1 VNKTLLMLSAGWAV
15 LLAAPAAGA
24 GETPDE
30 STPPSVESVPSCLP
44 PVQWALTIANG
55 GGIIGNDGWSFRE
68 GAYHLGGHATVFIR
82 RKGPKAWAGG
92 LTMLVG
98 MLDVKYFLA
107 GAGVSVLVPV
117 STFLPIVVDAFPVY
131 LRGKKKDRM
140 GVGGRLWWGLH
151 SFNYSNTEVATIGL
165 YMMFQR
171 TVLGEGRDLWL
182 AVWGID
188 LSLHILAIPFGMAGQ
203 AMVRKKK
210 H

>member
-1 VNKTLLMLSAGWAV
+1 MRTLLLLTAGCAV

-30 STPPSVESVPSCLP
+30 STPPSVESVSSSLP
-44 PVQWALTIANG
+44 PVQWTLTIANG
-55 GGIIGNDGWSFRE
+55 GGIVGNDDWSFRE
-68 GAYHLGGHATVFIR
+68 GAYSLGGHATVFIK

-98 MLDVKYFLA
+98 MLDVKYVLA
-107 GAGVSVLVPV
+107 GAGVSVLIPV
-117 STFLPIVVDAFPVY
+117 STFLPLVVDAFPVY

-151 SFNYSNTEVATIGL
+151 SFNYSNTEVAAVGL
-165 YMMFQR
+165 YMIFQR

-188 LSLHILAIPFGMAGQ
+188 FSLHILAIPFGMAGQ

>member
-1 VNKTLLMLSAGWAV
+1 MRTLLLLTAVWAA

-30 STPPSVESVPSCLP
+30 SAPPSVESVPSGLP
-44 PVQWALTIANG
+44 PLQWVLTIADG
-55 GGIIGNDGWSFRE
+55 GGIVGNDDWSFRE

-107 GAGVSVLVPV
+107 GAGVSVLIPV
-117 STFLPIVVDAFPVY
+117 STFLPLVVDAFPVY

-151 SFNYSNTEVATIGL
+151 SFNYHNTEVAAVGL
-165 YMMFQR
+165 YMIFQR

-188 LSLHILAIPFGMAGQ
+188 FSLHILAIPFGMAGQ
-203 AMVRKKK
+203 AMVRKRK